1 LLTFSAAVYF
11 VAAIP
16 LIFAPAE
23 LCRYFDAGAGEGYN
37 VLLQALGSA
46 LLGFAMLNWSN
57 RFSRLGGV
65 FGRPIIMANLGHT
78 ATAFLLLVRAAV
90 EEPGYLPLA
99 VPTVAY
105 LVLAVGFG
113 SRLFTAPTQNP

>member
-1 LLTFSAAVYF
+1 MKNGPNLLLTFSAAVYF

-16 LIFAPAE
+16 LLFAPAE

-65 FGRPIIMANLGHT
+65 FGRPIIMANLNGALRCGEAVNPALHRT
-78 ATAFLLLVRAAV
+78 ANAA
-90 EEPGYLPLA
+90 
-99 VPTVAY
+99 
-105 LVLAVGFG
+105 
-113 SRLFTAPTQNP
+113 R